1 MALPDAGV
9 PLSLDMIHVEAGGAT
24 GTLCSINDADILALI
39 GKTASTQMGFDEW
52 YGASAEVLLNGE
64 DFEDTARNDTTGVFS
79 NDASSAYGPNA
90 QMSQVLVQVSPT
102 FVYRKE
108 GLSTGYVNTGAT
120 TNRWCQATG
129 TITFTN
135 LFNITGVDSSLTGR
149 TLYFEE
155 VAIARNRQSNGSDG
169 TAFVNSRWYQ
179 SNGTSAAA
187 TNAAPANSTTNST
200 VSTTTFGGVIGS
212 ANNGTASVKMVDAL
226 GLGPTSGSATANDA
240 KGMSHDMKYLSSFGA
255 VQNIR
260 IA

>member
-1 MALPDAGV
+1 MALPPSG
-9 PLSLDMIHVEAGGAT
+9 PLSLDDIHVEAGGAT
-24 GTLCSINDADILALI
+24 GTLCTINDADILALI

-90 QMSQVLVQVSPT
+90 SMYQVLVQVSPT
-102 FVYRKE
+102 FIYRKE
-108 GLSTGYVNTGAT
+108 GLATGYDNIGAT

-155 VAIARNRQSNGSDG
+155 VSIGRGRASNGSDG
-169 TAFVNSRWYQ
+169 TASVTSRWYQ
-179 SNGTSAAA
+179 SNGTSIAAS
-187 TNAAPANSTTNST
+187 STASASSTVTST

-212 ANNGTASVKMVDAL
+212 ANNGTASVKMIDAV

-240 KGMSHDMKYLSSFGA
+240 KGMSHNMRYLSSFGA